1 MSGMLERRTFV
12 KGAAAAGLLGGAWT
26 VGAAPAAAA
35 VVTVQRAGPAHTVTP
50 TLFGLNGNNIQARL
64 RWDRADL
71 GAAVAGLGPGTL
83 RYPAGTVGNYWDW
96 RSGWF
101 QPNGPWPAQTDGTGA
116 AIAPFDDSLTPYQA
130 ALQRTG
136 ASAVLM
142 LNMLTTKGRLATS
155 ADFSA
160 MLQDQVQMLHAA
172 QAAGITV
179 SRVELG
185 NELYLSGALAGPNGN
200 DYVTVFPSASAYAKQ
215 ATTWARS
222 VRTAFPS
229 AQIAAVGADA
239 TGNSSPRREGWN
251 DAVLAGVSGVSALTL
266 HPYIRVSDASASPQS
281 LLSLPYA
288 RVQALKGSELATLSS
303 HGLSAWVTEFNMVD
317 RTSSLTF
324 AGTWTHGLFI
334 AAYAILLAQV
344 PTIAVIELHNVVGDA
359 VAGALFDSTAG
370 FRAPTPAT
378 QFLAPTAMGAAYSMV
393 VQAAR
398 GATTARSLAF
408 SGGPTLS
415 GGAPALVGLELTGGA
430 HHQAVVANLA
440 TSGVTLSLTNLFSGA
455 VGWSRTG
462 ADSLTTRVTGPSSLV
477 TASGTAT
484 GQLSVPAHTVVR
496 LSQ

>member
-160 MLQDQVQMLHAA
+160 MLLDQVQMLHAA

-185 NELYLSGALAGPNGN
+185 NELYLSGALAGTNGN

-266 HPYIRVSDASASPQS
+266 HPYIRVSDASASAQS

>member
-50 TLFGLNGNNIQARL
+50 TLFGLNGNNIEARL

-130 ALQRTG
+130 ALQGTG
-136 ASAVLM
+136 ASGVLM

-251 DAVLAGVSGVSALTL
+251 DAVLAGVNGVSALTL

-344 PTIAVIELHNVVGDA
+344 PTIAVIGLHNVVGDA

-462 ADSLTTRVTGPSSLV
+462 AASLTTRVTGPSSLL